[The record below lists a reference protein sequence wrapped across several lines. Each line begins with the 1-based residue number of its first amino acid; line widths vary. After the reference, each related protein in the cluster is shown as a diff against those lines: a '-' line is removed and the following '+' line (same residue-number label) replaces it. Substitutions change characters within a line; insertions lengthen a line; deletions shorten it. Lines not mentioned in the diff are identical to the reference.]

1 MVSVKELQQ
10 EYNKLYIILREYVW
24 PMYVVENLAD
34 LEISIYQAFPDKD
47 LVLLFLN
54 RLASNINKAIP
65 VEEDQIAA
73 NNCIDKIRDLCNE
86 GPIYYKVYQVNEV
99 IPL

>member
-1 MVSVKELQQ
+1 MISVKELQQ
-10 EYNKLYIILREYVW
+10 EYNNLYTVLREYAW
-24 PMYVVENLAD
+24 PMYVIENLAD

-47 LVLLFLN
+47 TVLLFLN
-54 RLASNINKAIP
+54 RLASGVNKAIP

-73 NNCIDKIRDLCNE
+73 NKCIDTIRDLCNE